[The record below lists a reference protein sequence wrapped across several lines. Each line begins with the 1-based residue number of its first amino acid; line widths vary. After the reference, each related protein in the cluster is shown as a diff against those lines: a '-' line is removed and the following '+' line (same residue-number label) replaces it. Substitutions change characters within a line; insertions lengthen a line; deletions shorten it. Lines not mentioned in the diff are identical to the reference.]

1 MRNQPL
7 TLFFGLCMAISAS
20 AQNQPDTT
28 SKELGEIII
37 KAFEQNRK
45 LMDVP
50 AAVSVVQQKQ
60 LMRFNNTSL
69 LPALNA
75 APGVRMEERSPGS
88 YRLNIRGSSLR
99 SPFGVRNVKV
109 YLNEIPFTEPGGSTY
124 LNQLGFY
131 NLQSIEVLKGPASSL
146 YGAGSGGT
154 VLLKTQGSNKP
165 AGIGIEYLAGS
176 FGLQTMNLFARI
188 GEGTTQQT
196 ISFNQLKTDG
206 YRDWTKVKRDVFSWD
221 TKFELNPKQSIRT
234 FFMYAD
240 LFYQTPGGLTPAEYA
255 ANPKQARPAV
265 GTFPSSEKA
274 NASVHQKTFF
284 GGFSHEFTITG
295 NFNNITSLYGAF
307 SQFANAAV
315 RNYERRSEP
324 HAGGRTVFSFTP
336 KVGLGELKLIAGA
349 ELQRGW
355 YNLRVYKNKN
365 GASDSLQTEDE
376 VNPFI
381 WSTFVQAD
389 WNLPKGWIVTAGASL
404 NQNKIEITR
413 LNKFPVSPQKRT
425 YKNETAPRLSLL
437 KKLGK
442 ELSLYAS
449 VAKGFSPP
457 TSVEVLPSTG
467 IISTDLN
474 AEEGWNYEAGARF
487 NLKEK
492 LFVDVNAFMFK
503 LNNTIVQRRDLSG
516 ADYFANAGSTSQKGL
531 ETFVQYKIASNDNKF
546 FSQSNV
552 WLSYTFND
560 FMYKEFKQVTTDY
573 SGKQLPSVPKNIL
586 AIGIDATIKPGV
598 YINVTYNYNGKNP
611 LNDANTF
618 YAAEYH
624 LLAVRLGYKKIF
636 FGKLQA
642 EVFAGGDNLFNET
655 YSLGN
660 DINAAANRFYN
671 VAPGRN
677 YYAGIALFQRCHKN

>member
-1 MRNQPL
+1 MRNQLL
-7 TLFFGLCMAISAS
+7 TLIVTICIAANAA
-20 AQNQPDTT
+20 AQNQPDTS

-50 AAVSVVQQKQ
+50 AAVSVAQQKQ
-60 LMRFNNTSL
+60 LLRFNNTSI
-69 LPALNA
+69 LPAMNA

-131 NLQSIEVLKGPASSL
+131 NIQSIEILKGPSSSL

-154 VLLKTQGSNKP
+154 VLLKTQGINKP
-165 AGIGIEYLAGS
+165 SGVGVDYLFGS
-176 FGLQTMNLFARI
+176 FGLQTMNVQARI
-188 GEGTTQQT
+188 GEGNSQQT
-196 ISFNQLKTDG
+196 ISFNQLKSDG
-206 YRDWTKVKRDVFSWD
+206 YRDWTKVKRSVFSWD
-221 TKFELNPKQSIRT
+221 TKFELNQKQSIRT
-234 FFMYAD
+234 FLMYAD
-240 LFYQTPGGLTPAEYA
+240 LFYQTPGGLTPAEFA

-265 GTFPSSEKA
+265 GAFPSSEKA

-284 GGFSHEFTITG
+284 GGFSHEFAITKT
-295 NFNNITSLYGAF
+295 FKNITTLYGAF

-324 HAGGRTVFSFTP
+324 HAGGRTVFAFTP
-336 KVGLGELKLIAGA
+336 KIGLGELKLIAGA
-349 ELQRGW
+349 ELQKGW

-365 GASDSLQTEDE
+365 GASDTLQTEDE
-376 VNPFI
+376 VNPLI
-381 WSTFVQAD
+381 WSTFAQAD

-404 NQNKIEITR
+404 NQNKIEIIR
-413 LNKFPVSPQKRT
+413 LNKFPLSPQKRT
-425 YKNETAPRLSLL
+425 YDNEIAPRLSLL
-437 KKLGK
+437 KKIAK
-442 ELSLYAS
+442 EFSVYAS
-449 VAKGFSPP
+449 AAKGFSPP

-467 IISTDLN
+467 IITTDLN

-487 NLKEK
+487 NWKEK
-492 LFVDVNAFMFK
+492 LFVDVNGFLFK

-516 ADYFANAGSTSQKGL
+516 ADYFANAGSTRQRGI
-531 ETFVQYKIASNDNKF
+531 ETFLQYKIAADDRKF
-546 FSQSNV
+546 FSQGNV
-552 WLSYTFND
+552 WLSYTYND
-560 FMYKEFKQVTTDY
+560 FRYHDFKQLTNDY

-586 AIGIDATIKPGV
+586 AIGFDAMIKPGV
-598 YINVTYNYNGKNP
+598 YINLTYNYNDKTP

-618 YAAEYH
+618 YAGDFH
-624 LLAVRLGYKKIF
+624 LLAVRVGYKKIF
-636 FGKLQA
+636 VGKLQA
-642 EVFAGGDNLFNET
+642 EVFAGADNLFNET